1 MPSNICDLL
10 TFGADFAKII
20 YMTDFKIPKGYIKL
34 KEKYELSNDQNL
46 KFEFN
51 ALSPQGTVIS
61 VFLAK
66 EKLDTYDRMI
76 RDYGSVTQN
85 LEMKKKFS
93 LKIGEKQAYIYIIG
107 KDSFLAQ
114 AFFEVRGQLFS
125 FLTSIEKF
133 ERDYQTLKASS
144 QAFLALVNFLR
155 ALR

>member
-107 KDSFLAQ
+107 KFHMC
-114 AFFEVRGQLFS
+114 G
-125 FLTSIEKF
+125 T
-133 ERDYQTLKASS
+133 
-144 QAFLALVNFLR
+144 LR
-155 ALR
+155 AQRTHPVRAGHCGAPVGAHCICARAGLRRR